1 MRQRHASG
9 SRFYLTVFPVDSFIY
24 LEAMSFSHYLV
35 GLSLGYLQKLSDTP
49 FVPVESTGYKGDIKM
64 LQPRRCFLGKQR
76 SELHSK
82 LFAFVNF
89 GTRANKFLKGC
100 STSEEPS
107 AEDIAQVLL
116 ADPWRV
122 YELANGREK

>member
-9 SRFYLTVFPVDSFIY
+9 SRFYLTTFPVDSFIY
-24 LEAMSFSHYLV
+24 LEANSFSHYLV
-35 GLSLGYLQKLSDTP
+35 EFSVEHLRKLSETP
-49 FVPVESTGYKGDIKM
+49 FVPVGSTGYQGDIKR
-64 LQPRRCFLGKQR
+64 LQPKRCFLGRQR

-89 GTRANKFLKGC
+89 GTRANEFLNYCYTNKV
-100 STSEEPS
+100 PS
-107 AEDIAQVLL
+107 AEDIAQVMLV
-116 ADPWRV
+116 DPGRV